1 MRPAIVALFAAALAV
16 TSPAIGEEW
25 PQKPVR
31 IVVPYAAGGN
41 TDIIARI
48 TAQHMTTAFGQPF
61 IIENKVGAAGALA
74 ADYVAK
80 QPADGYT
87 LFLGTLS
94 QLGPVPLTQ
103 KVNYDPLQEFTPLSN
118 VGV

>member
-1 MRPAIVALFAAALAV
+1 RAV
-16 TSPAIGEEW
+16 
-25 PQKPVR
+25 K

-48 TAQHMTTAFGQPF
+48 IAERLTTAFGQPF
-61 IIENKVGAAGALA
+61 IVENKGGAGGALSA
-74 ADYVAK
+74 EYVAK

-94 QLGPVPLTQ
+94 QIAAVPLTQ
-103 KVNYDPLQEFTPLSN
+103 KVNYDSLKDFTAISN
-118 VGV
+118 IGANGFVFVINSSVPVNDLK